1 MCLVSCHMMR
11 MFSAETKL
19 LSLKW
24 KIIPHTWQ
32 AWHRL
37 CGLLSPWQGHVPA
50 PRPILRRLSAFP
62 GTLPQFPFGCG
73 NSCFSSYCE
82 GKMS

>member
-32 AWHRL
+32 TWHRL
-37 CGLLSPWQGHVPA
+37 CGLLSSWQGHVPA
-50 PRPILRRLSAFP
+50 PRPIRRLSAFP
-62 GTLPQFPFGCG
+62 STLPQFPFGCG
-73 NSCFSSYCE
+73 NTYFSSYCE